1 MFRKALIPLDGSDS
15 TELVIPYATQLA
27 KGLDIPLVLL
37 SIVEKE
43 AMPSAS
49 HAGSPSSPRS
59 EGAPTAAPPR
69 PEPLDRYICLRET
82 FGRRSPV
89 RLNGLTRERAGLRP
103 TRSGPRPSIPPLPRN
118 DVEKRLAGEIAPEV
132 LAEQLVCPLQVLDV
146 TAGTRDVRRYEDVAH
161 LP

>member
-59 EGAPTAAPPR
+59 EGGPTAAPPR

-89 RLNGLTRERAGLRP
+89 RLNPNPPKEGVGLA
-103 TRSGPRPSIPPLPRN
+103 S
-118 DVEKRLAGEIAPEV
+118 
-132 LAEQLVCPLQVLDV
+132 
-146 TAGTRDVRRYEDVAH
+146 
-161 LP
+161 